1 VVEEVTLGDQKLKGL
16 SLAMGSS
23 LYKIG
28 GGSDGLVGDNNMRFL
43 DLHVHD
49 LP

>member
-1 VVEEVTLGDQKLKGL
+1 VVEEVTLGDHKLKGL

-28 GGSDGLVGDNNMRFL
+28 GGSDGLVGDNMRFL
-43 DLHVHD
+43 DLYVHD